1 MADRRHGAP
10 TAATTS
16 TVTGEDWYGRDLT
29 REHHRRVAFVDVD
42 MTEVRNEGSTFEECT
57 FAGVRLNASVH
68 TDAAFVNCTF
78 TRCAFF
84 DARLLRCKMV
94 GSRFDRCTFE
104 ALVVDGG
111 NWGFV
116 GLPGADLRS
125 ARFARTRL
133 READLTGARC
143 QGGSVR
149 DCDLSGAWLHRA
161 DLSGC
166 DLRGS
171 DLGGIDPRTVELRGA
186 RITIDQAVLVA
197 ESLGL
202 DVRVD

>member
-1 MADRRHGAP
+1 MADRRHGVAP
-10 TAATTS
+10 PATTS
-16 TVTGEDWYGRDLT
+16 TVTGEDWYGRDLAGE
-29 REHHRRVAFVDVD
+29 RHQHVAFVDVD

-78 TRCAFF
+78 TRCVFF
-84 DARLLRCKMV
+84 DTRLVRTKMV
-94 GSRFDRCTFE
+94 GSLFDRCTFD

-125 ARFARTRL
+125 ARFTGTRL

-143 QGGSVR
+143 QGGSLR

-161 DLSGC
+161 DLSRC

-171 DLGGIDPRTVELRGA
+171 DLGGIDPATVQLRGA
-186 RITIDQAVLVA
+186 LVTIDQAVVVA
-197 ESLGL
+197 EALGL